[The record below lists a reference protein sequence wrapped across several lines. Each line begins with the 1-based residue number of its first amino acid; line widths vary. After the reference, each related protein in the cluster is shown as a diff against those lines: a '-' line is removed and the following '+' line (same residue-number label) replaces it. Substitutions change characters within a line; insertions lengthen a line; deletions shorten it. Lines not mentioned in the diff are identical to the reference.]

1 MTGVTSKILAA
12 AKKIILALVLLAL
25 MSFMYKYLM
34 RMIRPP
40 VKNVPQI
47 VKDFS
52 PGDSVSFAPSLGK
65 VIEVA
70 SDRTADAILSGTF
83 GPAVVIFVADW
94 CGHCR
99 NIAPSYE
106 AAAAE
111 SSIPFVRV
119 RGDSAPVSSGKYGI
133 SGYPTVL
140 GFASV
145 GGPPRR
151 FASQRTKEALL
162 QFAMALRGT
171 VEEIKPE
178 LKQVA
183 ESSQPLQPP
192 QQGQDVRDFRPQ
204 VLSVRPSVVSVA
216 EVGQQGH
223 QSMQALA
230 SNVEVLES
238 F

>member
-52 PGDSVSFAPSLGK
+52 PADSVSFAPSLGK
-65 VIEVA
+65 VVEVA
-70 SDRTADAILSGTF
+70 SDRTADAILSGVF

-99 NIAPSYE
+99 NIAAAYE

-119 RGDSAPVSSGKYGI
+119 KGDSAPVSSGKYGI

-171 VEEIKPE
+171 VDQE
-178 LKQVA
+178 KQV
-183 ESSQPLQPP
+183 ENPV
-192 QQGQDVRDFRPQ
+192 QDVRDFRPQ
-204 VLSVRPSVVSVA
+204 VISVRPSLVA
-216 EVGQQGH
+216 EVQVQQSQGLQVQQG
-223 QSMQALA
+223 LA
-230 SNVEVLES
+230 SNVEILES
-238 F
+238 S